1 MARFFALMVE
11 GLLVRAASRYK
22 LNRARN
28 LSPVIEVGFE
38 PERDRGIKHLR
49 SIQVQ
54 EQGAKNVTS
63 LFILPALLVEVA
75 VNKIVIKEQDLS

>member
-1 MARFFALMVE
+1 M
-11 GLLVRAASRYK
+11 
-22 LNRARN
+22 RARK
-28 LSPVIEVGFE
+28 LSPVTKTGCGQ
-38 PERDRGIKHLR
+38 ERDRGIKHLR

-75 VNKIVIKEQDLS
+75 VITIVIKEQDLS